1 MGETKHDGLAIP
13 GRVVLAHEPPFTI
26 GKLRVQPASR
36 QVEAQGRHETV
47 EPRVMQVLVALARA
61 NGSIVTRDELL
72 ERCWDARI
80 VTDDAI
86 NRVLS
91 RIRQIGSGIGAGSF
105 KIETVTKVGYR
116 LIEQALEGLPVG
128 SGSKKSRKH
137 SATVDR
143 RAVVAGVATA
153 AATAVVG
160 ALLWERPWRH
170 HPVTEAKELFRRGDM
185 AQRAGT
191 PDQSRQS
198 VSYFERAVQ
207 IDPQYA
213 DAWGALALAYTHNL
227 EGFGEAELASLPARI
242 RSAAAR
248 ALTMDSENADAQL
261 ALICIDPFYRNWARI
276 EGQLRRLCER
286 FPSHW
291 LAHGRLAMLLYQVG
305 RLDEGIKL
313 HRKVI
318 SIDPMIPVPYAAIA
332 QALSAR
338 GRVQE
343 AETVLREAQDRWPAH
358 PLIWTAKYACLL
370 FSGRADAAAAFIK
383 DPDALPSGFGHSEV
397 EPRLMLARAVASG
410 QGADVTRSVELF
422 TRIAATDPTNIPV
435 AAAIFSL
442 LGRVDL
448 TFASLERYYFSR
460 GTFRAP
466 DLVGPYV
473 RHYTDSLFSAPM
485 AAARS
490 DRRFTGLL
498 RQTALE
504 AYWRQTH
511 TVPDYKA
518 DSVITAF
525 GMDRRIDRVPQSLA
539 GT

>member
-26 GKLRVQPASR
+26 GKVRVQPARR
-36 QVEAQGRHETV
+36 QVEAQGRRETV

-61 NGSIVTRDELL
+61 DGSIVTRDELL

-91 RIRQIGSGIGAGSF
+91 RIRQIGSGIGGNSF

-116 LIEQALEGLPVG
+116 LIDQGFGDLPVR
-128 SGSKKSRKH
+128 SISKKLQGQ
-137 SATVDR
+137 SAPVDR
-143 RAVVAGVATA
+143 RALIASLATA
-153 AATAVVG
+153 AATAIVG
-160 ALLWERPWRH
+160 GILWDRPWRH
-170 HPVTEAKELFRRGDM
+170 RPVAEAKELFRRGDM

-227 EGFGEAELASLPARI
+227 DGYGEAELTSLPARI

-248 ALTMDSENADAQL
+248 ALTMDSENVDAQL

-276 EGQLRRLCER
+276 EEQMRRLCER
-286 FPSHW
+286 FPRHW

-318 SIDPMIPVPYAAIA
+318 DIDPMIPLPYAAIA
-332 QALSAR
+332 EELSAR

-358 PLIWTAKYACLL
+358 PLIWRAKYACLL
-370 FSGRADAAAAFIK
+370 FGGRAQAAAAFIN
-383 DPDALPSGFGHSEV
+383 DPDALPSRFGPSEV
-397 EPRLMLARAVASG
+397 QPRLMLARAVATG
-410 QGADVTRSVELF
+410 QAADVSGSVELF
-422 TRIAATDPTNIPV
+422 TRIAATDATNIPV

-466 DLVGPYV
+466 NLVGPYA

-485 AAARS
+485 APARG
-490 DRRFTGLL
+490 DPRFAGLL
-498 RQTALE
+498 RQTGLE
-504 AYWRQTH
+504 AYWRHTH
-511 TVPDYKA
+511 TVPDY
-518 DSVITAF
+518 
-525 GMDRRIDRVPQSLA
+525 RRIA
-539 GT
+539 